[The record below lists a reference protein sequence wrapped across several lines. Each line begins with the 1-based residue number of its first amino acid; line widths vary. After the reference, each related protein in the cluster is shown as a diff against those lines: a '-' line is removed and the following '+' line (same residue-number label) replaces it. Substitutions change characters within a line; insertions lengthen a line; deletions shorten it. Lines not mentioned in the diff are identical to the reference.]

1 MSFRPAKGIPES
13 AWCGFGGVLPIAD
26 GPSSPF
32 RGRIPALDGIRG
44 FAAATVFLLHY
55 GGGAQSPFLPLRW
68 FGTATHFGWAGVS
81 LFFALSGFLITGILW
96 DSIHEPEWGRR
107 FYLRRSFR
115 IFPLYFLTLLI
126 VLAIWCFSGVPAD
139 QLRVLWIYALYLSN
153 IPLFAPQIATLP
165 QTIPLTHFWSLAA
178 EEQFYLVWP
187 FLLAIFI
194 GRRRAALRM
203 ILILWSLS
211 FLFRLGALGLH
222 APVDWST
229 KFLFG
234 RAGEILAGAYLA
246 LIVRGDA
253 VERARFL
260 RRLPLVLGWSLMLLL
275 AVCVLAGSPAL
286 ETPAMSTLGLLLC
299 SIAGA
304 CLVGVCLTGGAV
316 SRLFQFAPLRW
327 LGKISYGFYVY
338 HLLISNGLIQLTFRI
353 APGLDRNT
361 RLGVLFFLGLFASL
375 AIATLS
381 FFTFERIFVVWK
393 EKIAPEKPVL
403 AEEEVSPS
411 RQLAAP
417 SV

>member
-1 MSFRPAKGIPES
+1 LPTAEGLSGSFR
-13 AWCGFGGVLPIAD
+13 D
-26 GPSSPF
+26 
-32 RGRIPALDGIRG
+32 RIPALDGIRG

-96 DSIHEPEWGRR
+96 DSFHEPEWWRR

-115 IFPLYFLTLLI
+115 ILPLYFLTLLL
-126 VLAIWCFSGVPAD
+126 VLAIWCFSGVPAE

-153 IPLFAPQIATLP
+153 IPLFAPQIASLP

-178 EEQFYLVWP
+178 EEQFYLLWP
-187 FLLAIFI
+187 FLLALCI

-211 FLFRLGALGLH
+211 FLFRLVALGLH

-229 KFLFG
+229 EFLFG

-246 LIVRGDA
+246 LILRGDA

-260 RRLPLVLGWSLMLLL
+260 RRLPLVLGMSLTLLL

-286 ETPAMSTLGLLLC
+286 ETPVMATLGLLLC

-327 LGKISYGFYVY
+327 LGKISYGFYVF
-338 HLLISNGLIQLTFRI
+338 HLLISNGLMQLTYRF
-353 APGLDRNT
+353 APGLDRNS
-361 RLGVLFFLGLFASL
+361 RLGVIFFLGLFATL

-381 FFTFERIFVVWK
+381 FYTFERVFAMWK
-393 EKIAPEKPVL
+393 EKIAPGKPASAPSDL
-403 AEEEVSPS
+403 SPS
-411 RQLAAP
+411 MRLVAP
-417 SV
+417 SS